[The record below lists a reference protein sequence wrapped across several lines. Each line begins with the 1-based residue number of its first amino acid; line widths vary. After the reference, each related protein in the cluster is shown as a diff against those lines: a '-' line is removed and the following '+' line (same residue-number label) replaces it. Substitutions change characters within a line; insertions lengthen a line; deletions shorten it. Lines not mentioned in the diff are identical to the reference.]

1 MSPCEFLVTD
11 SNHRHQ
17 NEIEESRTL
26 FEHFLKLLFYD
37 STFIRC
43 STTTASTNL
52 DKIIRAL

>member
-26 FEHFLKLLFYD
+26 FEHFHKLLFYD

-43 STTTASTNL
+43 STTTSTNL